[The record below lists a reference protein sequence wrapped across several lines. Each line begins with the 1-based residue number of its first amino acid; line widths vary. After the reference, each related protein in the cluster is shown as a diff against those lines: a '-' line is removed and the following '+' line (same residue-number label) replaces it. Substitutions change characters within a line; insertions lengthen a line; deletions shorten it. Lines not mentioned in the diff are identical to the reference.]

1 MSNNKSQSPKEEVA
15 KAVKN
20 AGNSVFAIGIFNL
33 VATTL
38 LYLFSGSDDIGYL
51 VLVITGNA
59 VLSIIM
65 IILGNKIK
73 KDRQEDLEITLKKIK
88 NATTYTW
95 IMTILTL
102 LLGAF
107 PGVFTILALFDLG
120 KAKKRVNSSISTE

>member
-1 MSNNKSQSPKEEVA
+1 MSDKNPQSPKEEVA

-38 LYLFSGSDDIGYL
+38 LYLLSGSDDFAYL
-51 VLVITGNA
+51 SLVITGNA

-65 IILGNKIK
+65 IVLGNKIK
-73 KDRQEDLEITLKKIK
+73 KDTQEDMEVTLKKIK

-107 PGVFTILALFDLG
+107 PGVFTILALFDLS
-120 KAKKRVNSSISTE
+120 KAKKKVQRTFSEK

>member
-1 MSNNKSQSPKEEVA
+1 MSNNQSQSPKEEVA

-73 KDRQEDLEITLKKIK
+73 KDRQEDLEVTLKKIK

-95 IMTILTL
+95 IMIVLCL
-102 LLGAF
+102 FLGAF
-107 PGVFTILALFDLG
+107 PGIFTVLALFDLS
-120 KAKKRVNSSISTE
+120 KAKKKVQNNI